1 MDIANFVSDKRKQEL
16 EEELEKEIYNLKNKI
31 ICERKFIYL
40 ISNKYSFL
48 EFCYLYSTYIASK
61 EEKIIAL
68 DLRMLAISTEY
79 KEPDNET
86 TNKNPYS
93 IKCVKRVKRIERM
106 ANIRKSINY
115 TVKRW

>member
-1 MDIANFVSDKRKQEL
+1 MDTIKFISDEREQEL

-40 ISNKYSFL
+40 ISKKYSFL
-48 EFCYLYSTYIASK
+48 EFCYLYSTYIAPK

-68 DLRMLAISTEY
+68 DLRTLAISTEY
-79 KEPDNET
+79 KEPDKENA
-86 TNKNPYS
+86 NKNPYP

-106 ANIRKSINY
+106 ANMRKSINY
-115 TVKRW
+115 TIKRR